1 MEKIKL
7 ILKKIKRNL
16 DEIDEKIDEKLVS
29 MNSEKEISAQLL
41 SKDDLNEISK
51 NLDELDK
58 IIKKIDENS

>member
-16 DEIDEKIDEKLVS
+16 DELDEKIDEKLVS